1 MAQEDVRLGER
12 RLTIDFAAWLD
23 DVRLPRERF
32 FRQGLIVLDAN
43 VLLDLYRI
51 TPKARRHVL
60 DAFDRVADRLWVPH
74 QAALEFSRNRKK
86 TVIDRT
92 SSFKQ
97 TRQMLR
103 AAEAN
108 AVGVLESAVGKLLDQ
123 RERNGTTREWDV
135 EGAGLDRASLR
146 ARLMG
151 VMEPALAE
159 LEKLTAEYD
168 LSPADMQAADNLL
181 LQIDDILR
189 GHIGTPYPAAQ
200 LRSLVEEAH
209 SFRFPNRIPP
219 GFLDA
224 DKETPLRAAGDFL
237 LWRQIIDRT
246 ALMEDESRL
255 VIVITKET
263 KGDWWVLE
271 EKRPRG
277 PRPELVQELYD
288 STGAYLLLLSL
299 NEFMEGVRKH
309 LSLQV
314 PDQTLHE
321 LREVSEDIEDL
332 LPDAFRS
339 PAAEPKL
346 LDLSPREFERLIHY
360 LLIRLGYDVDTLALP
375 FVTDFFLI
383 DRRGGT
389 ARTVIA
395 DAKRWRGPVG
405 SDIVLQLR
413 GALDVTGAQSAL
425 LITTGSITAAAQEAA
440 QNAPIE
446 LVDGVKLVQL
456 LAKIG
461 IRATI

>member
-1 MAQEDVRLGER
+1 MPQEDARLGKR

-23 DVRLPRERF
+23 DARLPRERF

-60 DAFDRVADRLWVPH
+60 NAFNRVADRLWVPH
-74 QAALEFSRNRKK
+74 QAALEFSRNRKQ

-189 GHIGTPYPAAQ
+189 
-200 LRSLVEEAH
+200 RVMWVS
-209 SFRFPNRIPP
+209 P
-219 GFLDA
+219 G
-224 DKETPLRAAGDFL
+224 
-237 LWRQIIDRT
+237 
-246 ALMEDESRL
+246 
-255 VIVITKET
+255 
-263 KGDWWVLE
+263 
-271 EKRPRG
+271 
-277 PRPELVQELYD
+277 
-288 STGAYLLLLSL
+288 
-299 NEFMEGVRKH
+299 
-309 LSLQV
+309 
-314 PDQTLHE
+314 
-321 LREVSEDIEDL
+321 VS
-332 LPDAFRS
+332 A
-339 PAAEPKL
+339 
-346 LDLSPREFERLIHY
+346 
-360 LLIRLGYDVDTLALP
+360 
-375 FVTDFFLI
+375 
-383 DRRGGT
+383 
-389 ARTVIA
+389 
-395 DAKRWRGPVG
+395 
-405 SDIVLQLR
+405 
-413 GALDVTGAQSAL
+413 
-425 LITTGSITAAAQEAA
+425 
-440 QNAPIE
+440 
-446 LVDGVKLVQL
+446 
-456 LAKIG
+456 
-461 IRATI
+461 